1 VNDPNGPPPFTLS
14 DDDLVRINRWVLVAS
29 VVRGTVHSVN
39 NILQSIGG
47 QAELLSQRAGD
58 PEDVMR
64 RAERIIAQTGR
75 AAGYMRELSGVG
87 REVVD
92 APDRADLRQAVDR
105 AFALREYDMLRA
117 RIAFEVVTESET
129 VPTVRIDYPALSMIL
144 LNLLLNAEQAL
155 AGVADARIS
164 VVLGVAGSRG
174 LISVRD
180 NGPGI
185 PPELRA
191 RVFEPFF
198 TTGRSGATLG
208 VGLAVARR
216 LAGQHGGL
224 VDVIDDPRTRGA
236 RVDVEIPLV

>member
-92 APDRADLRQAVDR
+92 APDRADLRQAVD
-105 AFALREYDMLRA
+105 MLRA
-117 RIAFEVVTESET
+117 RIAFEVATESET